1 MAGPGLA
8 VLLGVVLAGCGAQ
21 SGDGANDNGR
31 TVGIP
36 ASQGN
41 SPDAA
46 RAPERNV
53 VFVGTS
59 LTAGLGLEPEEAYPS
74 LIAERIEE
82 AGLPYA
88 VTNAGV
94 SGETSAGLVARL
106 DWLMEGDFDVIV
118 VETGANDGLRG
129 IPVETARRN
138 IDAILTRIRA
148 SKPEAA
154 IVLVQMESPPNLGRP
169 YTDAFRAMY
178 QELTSKHDAVLMPF
192 LLEGVAG
199 VAGMNQAD
207 GIHPNPAGAEKVAAG
222 VWKVLEPVLR
232 SRVAAGGDAR

>member
-1 MAGPGLA
+1 ML
-8 VLLGVVLAGCGAQ
+8 LLGVVLAGCDAQ
-21 SGDGANDNGR
+21 PGDGANDNGR
-31 TVGIP
+31 TAGIP
-36 ASQGN
+36 ASQVN
-41 SPDAA
+41 RPSPAG
-46 RAPERNV
+46 APQRNL

-94 SGETSAGLVARL
+94 SGETSAGLAARL

-129 IPVETARRN
+129 IPVATARRN

-148 SKPEAA
+148 SKPDAA

-169 YTDAFRAMY
+169 YTDAFRTMY
-178 QELTSKHDAVLMPF
+178 QELSKKHDAVLMPF

-199 VAGMNQAD
+199 DPELNQAD
-207 GIHPNPAGAEKVAAG
+207 GIHPNPRGARRVADN
-222 VWKVLEPVLR
+222 VWAVLGPLVQSR
-232 SRVAAGGDAR
+232 SRQ